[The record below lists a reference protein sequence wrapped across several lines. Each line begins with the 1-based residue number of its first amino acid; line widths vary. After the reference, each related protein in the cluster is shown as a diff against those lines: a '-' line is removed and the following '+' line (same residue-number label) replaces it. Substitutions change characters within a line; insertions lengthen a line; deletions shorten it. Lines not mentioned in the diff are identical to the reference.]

1 MSKYKLDLQLFAEGD
16 GGGAGDGS
24 GAGAEGTN
32 GNNQGGEGSKEPRS
46 FDDFLAQ
53 EGNQAEFD
61 RRVQKAVNTAVGNAQ
76 AKWKTLTD
84 DKLSE
89 AEKLA
94 QMTESEKAEYLR
106 NKERR
111 EFEEE
116 KAKFEQEKLLI
127 EVQKELQEKSLP
139 LGFAESLATIMDAEK
154 IKTAITDI
162 KKVWDAEISEA
173 IKAKAR
179 QTPPH
184 DGGGTHAGGRSRN
197 ASIAAMAKQSRIIK

>member
-1 MSKYKLDLQLFAEGD
+1 M
-16 GGGAGDGS
+16 
-24 GAGAEGTN
+24 
-32 GNNQGGEGSKEPRS
+32 
-46 FDDFLAQ
+46 
-53 EGNQAEFD
+53 
-61 RRVQKAVNTAVGNAQ
+61 NTAVGNAQ
-76 AKWKTLTD
+76 AKWKALAD

-94 QMTESEKAEYLR
+94 QMTESEKAEYLH

-116 KAKFEQEKLLI
+116 KAKFEQEKLLV

>member
-1 MSKYKLDLQLFAEGD
+1 MKEFKHEHKMKMRLQFFADPGNGSGTEGGD
-16 GGGAGDGS
+16 DNGAGT
-24 GAGAEGTN
+24 GTV
-32 GNNQGGEGSKEPRS
+32 S

-76 AKWKTLTD
+76 AKWKALAD

-116 KAKFEQEKLLI
+116 KAKFEQEKLLV

-179 QTPPH
+179 QTPPN

-197 ASIAAMAKQSRIIK
+197 ASIAEMAKQSRIIK

>member
-16 GGGAGDGS
+16 GDGTGDGS
-24 GAGAEGTN
+24 GAGAEGN
-32 GNNQGGEGSKEPRS
+32 QNNNNEKPVSFDEFLNQGENR
-46 FDDFLAQ
+46 
-53 EGNQAEFD
+53 AEFD
-61 RRVQKAVNTAVGNAQ
+61 RRTQKAIQTAASKAQ
-76 AKWKTLTD
+76 AKWKALTD

-94 QMTESEKAEYLR
+94 QMTETEKAEYLR
-106 NKERR
+106 DKERK
-111 EFEEE
+111 EFERE
-116 KAKFEQEKLLI
+116 KAAFEQEKLLI

-154 IKTAITDI
+154 IKTAIADI

-179 QTPPH
+179 QNPPQ
-184 DGGGTHAGGRSRN
+184 DGNSYGSRRGRN

>member
-16 GGGAGDGS
+16 GDGTGDGS
-24 GAGAEGTN
+24 GAGAEEN
-32 GNNQGGEGSKEPRS
+32 QNNNNEKPLS
-46 FDDFLAQ
+46 FDEFLNKS
-53 EGNQAEFD
+53 ENRAEFD
-61 RRVQKAVNTAVGNAQ
+61 RRIQKATQAAVSNAE
-76 AKWKTLTD
+76 AKWKVLAD
-84 DKLSE
+84 DKVSE

-94 QMTESEKAEYLR
+94 QMTETEKAEYLR
-106 NKERR
+106 DKERK
-111 EFEEE
+111 EFEKE
-116 KAKFEQEKLLI
+116 KAAFEREKLLV

-154 IKTAITDI
+154 IKTAIADI

-179 QTPPH
+179 QNPPQ
-184 DGGGTHAGGRSRN
+184 DGGSYGSRRGRN

>member
-16 GGGAGDGS
+16 GSGTGDGS

-32 GNNQGGEGSKEPRS
+32 GNNQGGEGSKETRS

-76 AKWKTLTD
+76 AKWKALTD
-84 DKLSE
+84 DKP
-89 AEKLA
+89 
-94 QMTESEKAEYLR
+94 EYLR

-116 KAKFEQEKLLI
+116 KAKFEQEKLLV

>member
-32 GNNQGGEGSKEPRS
+32 GNNQGGEGSKETRS

-53 EGNQAEFD
+53 EGNRAEFD
-61 RRVQKAVNTAVGNAQ
+61 RRTQKAIQKAVE
-76 AKWKTLTD
+76 KWKALTD

-116 KAKFEQEKLLI
+116 KAKFEQEKLLV

-184 DGGGTHAGGRSRN
+184 DGGGTHAGGRNRN

>member
-1 MSKYKLDLQLFAEGD
+1 MSKYKLDLQLFAE
-16 GGGAGDGS
+16 GDGS

-32 GNNQGGEGSKEPRS
+32 GNNQGGEGSKETRS

-76 AKWKTLTD
+76 AKWKALAD

-116 KAKFEQEKLLI
+116 KAKFEQEKLLV

-154 IKTAITDI
+154 TICLWYSSD
-162 KKVWDAEISEA
+162 
-173 IKAKAR
+173 
-179 QTPPH
+179 
-184 DGGGTHAGGRSRN
+184 
-197 ASIAAMAKQSRIIK
+197 

>member
-1 MSKYKLDLQLFAEGD
+1 M
-16 GGGAGDGS
+16 
-24 GAGAEGTN
+24 
-32 GNNQGGEGSKEPRS
+32 
-46 FDDFLAQ
+46 
-53 EGNQAEFD
+53 
-61 RRVQKAVNTAVGNAQ
+61 NTAVGNAQ
-76 AKWKTLTD
+76 AKWKALTD

-116 KAKFEQEKLLI
+116 KAKFEQEKLLV

-197 ASIAAMAKQSRIIK
+197 ASIAEMAKQSRIIK

>member
-32 GNNQGGEGSKEPRS
+32 GNNQGGEGSKETVS

-53 EGNQAEFD
+53 EGNRAEFD

-76 AKWKTLTD
+76 AKWKALAD

-94 QMTESEKAEYLR
+94 QMTESEKAEYGC
-106 NKERR
+106 R
-111 EFEEE
+111 E
-116 KAKFEQEKLLI
+116 
-127 EVQKELQEKSLP
+127 
-139 LGFAESLATIMDAEK
+139 D
-154 IKTAITDI
+154 
-162 KKVWDAEISEA
+162 
-173 IKAKAR
+173 
-179 QTPPH
+179 
-184 DGGGTHAGGRSRN
+184 
-197 ASIAAMAKQSRIIK
+197 

>member
-32 GNNQGGEGSKEPRS
+32 GNNQGGEGSKETVS

-53 EGNQAEFD
+53 EGNRAEFD

-76 AKWKTLTD
+76 AKWKALAD

-89 AEKLA
+89 
-94 QMTESEKAEYLR
+94 AEYLR

-116 KAKFEQEKLLI
+116 KAKFEQEKLLV

>member
-32 GNNQGGEGSKEPRS
+32 GNNQGGEGSKETVS

-53 EGNQAEFD
+53 EGNRAEFD
-61 RRVQKAVNTAVGNAQ
+61 RRTQKAIQKAVANAQ
-76 AKWKTLTD
+76 AKWKALTD

-94 QMTESEKAEYLR
+94 QMTESEKAEYLS
-106 NKERR
+106 NKERS
-111 EFEEE
+111 EEE
-116 KAKFEQEKLLI
+116 KAKFEQEKLLV

>member
-1 MSKYKLDLQLFAEGD
+1 MSKYRRLNLQLFGEGD
-16 GGGAGDGS
+16 GDGAGDGS
-24 GAGAEGTN
+24 GAGTEGT
-32 GNNQGGEGSKEPRS
+32 GNSQSGEKKETVS

-53 EGNQAEFD
+53 EGNRAEFD
-61 RRVQKAVNTAVGNAQ
+61 RRTQKAIQKAVANAQ
-76 AKWKTLTD
+76 AKWRALTD

-94 QMTESEKAEYLR
+94 QMTETEKAEYLR
-106 NKERR
+106 DKERK
-111 EFEEE
+111 EFEAE
-116 KAKFEQEKLLI
+116 KAQFEQEKLLV

-154 IKTAITDI
+154 IKTAIEDI

-179 QTPPH
+179 QNPPR
-184 DGGGTHAGGRSRN
+184 DGGGSYAGGRGRN